1 MMPVI
6 EVPSRRMAEL
16 IPTLLEQTRAGAI
29 GWMQTDLPG
38 SFVHVSRSG
47 SVAVRGPVGRDS
59 ERSPRAYSI
68 RILDSRGETLE
79 SFHEETSE
87 DSAAERSQLVDLV
100 DEVIRLTW
108 EGNPLID
115 KIREEISAARP

>member
-1 MMPVI
+1 MF

-47 SVAVRGPVGRDS
+47 SVAVRGPIGRDPGPW
-59 ERSPRAYSI
+59 PRTYSI
-68 RILDSRGETLE
+68 RIMDSRGETLE
-79 SFHEETSE
+79 SFHQEIDEGS
-87 DSAAERSQLVDLV
+87 DRLRSPLVQLVN
-100 DEVIRLTW
+100 EVISLTW

-115 KIREEISAARP
+115 KLREEVAAARP